1 MPRLFV
7 GVELSD
13 QVRLLLEHLSKQM
26 SEHVDDAKW
35 IPREN
40 MHITVKFLGDTPDAK
55 IEAIKTV
62 LYEVAERF
70 RRFSITL
77 DKPGCFPKP
86 EKANVLWVG
95 LRFGA
100 SELEAL
106 AKEVDASLS
115 KLGYDTEKRAF
126 RPHITVARIK
136 TPANVCQ
143 LFDNLDYSAIKG
155 SVVNISALTLFKS
168 VLSPK
173 GAKYEVISRVPL
185 SS

>member
-1 MPRLFV
+1 
-7 GVELSD
+7 
-13 QVRLLLEHLSKQM
+13 M
-26 SEHVDDAKW
+26 SEYIDNAKW

-40 MHITVKFLGDTPDAK
+40 MHITVKFLGDTPDTK
-55 IEAIKTV
+55 IAPIETV
-62 LYEVAERF
+62 LREVAEHF

-77 DKPGCFPKP
+77 DKPGCFPRP

-100 SELEAL
+100 HELEEL
-106 AKEVDASLS
+106 AKAVDLALS
-115 KLGYDTEKRAF
+115 KLGYATEKRPF
-126 RPHITVARIK
+126 QPHITIARIK
-136 TPANVCQ
+136 TPSNVCR

-155 SVVNISALTLFKS
+155 NVVNIPALTIFKS

-173 GAKYEVISRVPL
+173 GAKYEVLNRVML